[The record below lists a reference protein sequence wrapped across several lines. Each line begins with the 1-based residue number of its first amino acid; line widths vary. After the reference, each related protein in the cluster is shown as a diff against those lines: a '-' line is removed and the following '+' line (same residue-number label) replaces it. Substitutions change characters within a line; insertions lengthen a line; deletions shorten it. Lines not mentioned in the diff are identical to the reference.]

1 MGDNKRCEFMKK
13 ITIIFTVLFLM
24 FSMSGCKPNTPIS
37 NKPKTIL
44 TVAETDSTS
53 TNPSYAINIL
63 VSFYNSKLPVGTDNS
78 LFYVS
83 ANFEKKD
90 VGAFLKKNEN
100 VGCVLAV
107 DTTGKINAESQY
119 ICKLA
124 FADTRLSQPI
134 NSVQGGIIE
143 TFKTSD
149 DAKSHKSDLIKE
161 VKGNYAYQN
170 GVDLLGLS
178 PLLSEKQA
186 EEYKTVFTGL
196 KIQPFLS

>member
-1 MGDNKRCEFMKK
+1 MKK